1 MAKLLNY
8 GSGVSKE
15 KKTDYW
21 YLTIYF
27 PNNIYKNVVGF
38 NTRREF
44 ISEEVFKTLRPDM
57 IDKEVDFE
65 TSNDIELG
73 RVVINKV
80 KLVKG

>member
-73 RVVINKV
+73 RVAINKV

>member
-44 ISEEVFKTLRPDM
+44 ISEDVFKTLRPDM
-57 IDKEVDFE
+57 IDKEIDFE

-73 RVVINKV
+73 RVVINRVKV
-80 KLVKG
+80 VKG

>member
-8 GSGVSKE
+8 GQGVSKE
-15 KKTDYW
+15 KKTEYW